1 MSDVFGDAG
10 GAADFDALLEE
21 APRLYRVR
29 AFAEALKGEGYFAR
43 LGEPLDAGDRAAA
56 RAFLDG
62 LGFPDVEPAPLGD
75 WDDAAEAALS
85 LDIDGDGW
93 EAEEMARA
101 ALTVAALEVV
111 TEEGVGVALALVSD
125 VVGRTAKA
133 AAEDAAALGDSADR
147 HLHTAAV
154 GGAVQAAHGAALALI
169 AAETGEDAAAHPL
182 FARHQLYIRGR
193 WPVGLAG
200 RSLNIL

>member
-1 MSDVFGDAG
+1 MSDTFD
-10 GAADFDALLEE
+10 AADDGADFETLLAE

-29 AFAEALKGEGYFAR
+29 AFADALKGEAYFAR
-43 LGEPLDAGDRAAA
+43 LGEPLDGGDQAAA

-62 LGFPDVEPAPLGD
+62 LGFTDVEPAPLGD

-85 LDIDGDGW
+85 LDFDGDGW

-101 ALTVAALEVV
+101 ALTAAALDVV
-111 TEEGVGVALALVSD
+111 TDEGVRVALALVAD

-133 AAEDAAALGDSADR
+133 AAEDAAALGDSMDR
-147 HLHTAAV
+147 HVHTAAV
-154 GGAVQAAHGAALALI
+154 GGAVQAAHGAALALL
-169 AAETGEDAAAHPL
+169 AAETGEEAAAHPL